1 LDSQFKEIL
10 KALGT
15 DITSLQG
22 INRLPVDVK
31 ELIYAS
37 LIPPSLF
44 AIYGVDPLT
53 LCNRDGHKTVQFE
66 FPPEK
71 GSVKAYF
78 RRSPEESD
86 PIVYIELS
94 DTRYG
99 QVNFEWAI
107 INDPD
112 SERFHIHKTDK
123 TQFLPPKSEFRNI
136 FEEIRAMQAGL
147 APGQVRR
154 GLHKFQEVTHLVETL
169 LSKLKI
175 DMIHGDPY
183 AYHNAIELERLG
195 YFYTSGKETMLEI
208 HHEFRPGGKLF
219 RRLDGSTSFR
229 QPGMEKT
236 IRGRSWAIHDGILD
250 QPWFC
255 PSMVK
260 LVGRKAR
267 DFTFPDAIYA
277 PREATPNRN
286 PSEGAKKIVSMVLDP
301 FRMALFLEPS
311 LQA

>member
-1 LDSQFKEIL
+1 
-10 KALGT
+10 
-15 DITSLQG
+15 
-22 INRLPVDVK
+22 VK
-31 ELIYAS
+31 
-37 LIPPSLF
+37 
-44 AIYGVDPLT
+44 V
-53 LCNRDGHKTVQFE
+53 
-66 FPPEK
+66 
-71 GSVKAYF
+71 YF
-78 RRSPEESD
+78 RRSLEESD

-94 DTRYG
+94 DTHYG

-123 TQFLPPKSEFRNI
+123 TQFLPPKSESRNI
-136 FEEIRAMQAGL
+136 PEEIRAMQAGL

-208 HHEFRPGGKLF
+208 HHEFRPDGKLF
-219 RRLDGSTSFR
+219 GKLDGSSLFR

-260 LVGRKAR
+260 IVGRQSR
-267 DFTFPDAIYA
+267 DFTFPDAIYV
-277 PREATPNRN
+277 PHGSTSNLNISSTIRYTYDTKHV
-286 PSEGAKKIVSMVLDP
+286 G
-301 FRMALFLEPS
+301 
-311 LQA
+311 